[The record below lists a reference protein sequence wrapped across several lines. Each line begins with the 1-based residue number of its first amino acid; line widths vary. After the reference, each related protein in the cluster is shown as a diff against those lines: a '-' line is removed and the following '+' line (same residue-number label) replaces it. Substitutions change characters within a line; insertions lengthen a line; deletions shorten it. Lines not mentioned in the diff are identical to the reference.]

1 MCSDAHSHTDFAS
14 ELRKSRQSSI
24 NCIIFDKITSGGKW
38 KAGLLFPQLHLTD
51 FLHITELICL
61 HMTKTYPND
70 IMSPHDRIFSTGTAC
85 GACDK
90 YEVCSG
96 QCCAC
101 VQRLLFHFAKKWQR
115 GEGGASSG
123 DFAGNFKKQWFE
135 YRNIIR
141 LVAHFIPEISPKIQ
155 KNMNFRNP
163 ETWIMRYFFRYI
175 LRYIFTQPHPAF

>member
-14 ELRKSRQSSI
+14 ELRKPRQSSI

-70 IMSPHDRIFSTGTAC
+70 IMSPHDRI
-85 GACDK
+85 
-90 YEVCSG
+90 SG
-96 QCCAC
+96 QCWAC
-101 VQRLLFHFAKKWQR
+101 VQRLLFNFAQKWQR

-163 ETWIMRYFFRYI
+163 ETWIMKYFFRYI